1 MRKSK
6 KPSLREKFYSLNQEG
21 ALALFVGAGISVG
34 CGLPNWQKLLFHVA
48 EKMWKSDPLLGD
60 LISKENQIITARYA
74 RKRNKKNFN
83 AIVSDCLYNNDIQIS
98 KDLLAIAGSGIKRI
112 CNFNFDDLLEEAFST
127 EGIKANVILE
137 GKSYDPLS
145 DEVTVFHPHGFIE
158 RTATID
164 ELENTNLVLSED
176 DYNSLYSNPYSWAN
190 ILQISLLTNYSVVF
204 VGMSLSDPNIR
215 RLLDVV
221 RNNGFA
227 NQHFAILKDPSKGV
241 PKDQKTHFRKVK
253 KMKELDLKNFRV
265 TPWWVSD
272 YSDIGGIFKRI
283 RVKE

>member
-1 MRKSK
+1 MIK

-21 ALALFVGAGISVG
+21 ALALFMGAGISVG
-34 CGLPNWQKLLFHVA
+34 CGLPTWQNLLLHVA

-60 LISKENQIITARYA
+60 LISKENQILIARYA
-74 RKRNKKNFN
+74 RKKNKKNFN

-98 KDLLAIAGSGIKRI
+98 KDLLAIAGSGIKKI
-112 CNFNFDDLLEEAFST
+112 CNFNFDDLLEEAFLT
-127 EGIKANVILE
+127 EGIEADVILE
-137 GKSYDPLS
+137 SELYDPLS
-145 DEVTVFHPHGFIE
+145 DKVTVFHPHGFID
-158 RTATID
+158 RTATKD
-164 ELENTNLVLSED
+164 ELINVNLVLSED

-204 VGMSLSDPNIR
+204 VGMSLTDPNIR

-221 RNNGFA
+221 RSNGFA
-227 NQHFAILKDPSKGV
+227 NQHFVILKDPAKGV
-241 PKDQKTHFRKVK
+241 PKEQKTHFKKVK

-272 YSDIGGIFKRI
+272 YSDIGRIFKRI
-283 RVKE
+283 RAKV

>member
-1 MRKSK
+1 M
-6 KPSLREKFYSLNQEG
+6 
-21 ALALFVGAGISVG
+21 GAGISVG
-34 CGLPNWQKLLFHVA
+34 CGLPNWQKLLLNVA
-48 EKMWKSDPLLGD
+48 EKIWKGNPLLGD

-74 RKRNKKNFN
+74 RKRNKRNFN
-83 AIVSDCLYNNDIQIS
+83 DIVSNCLYNSDIQIS
-98 KDLLAIAGSGIKRI
+98 KDLLAIAGSGIKKI
-112 CNFNFDDLLEEAFST
+112 CNFNFDDLLEEALLT

-137 GKSYDPLS
+137 GESYDPLS

-158 RTATID
+158 RTATKD
-164 ELENTNLVLSED
+164 ELKNTNLVLSED

-241 PKDQKTHFRKVK
+241 PKDQKTHFKKVK

-272 YSDIGGIFKRI
+272 YSDISGIFKRI